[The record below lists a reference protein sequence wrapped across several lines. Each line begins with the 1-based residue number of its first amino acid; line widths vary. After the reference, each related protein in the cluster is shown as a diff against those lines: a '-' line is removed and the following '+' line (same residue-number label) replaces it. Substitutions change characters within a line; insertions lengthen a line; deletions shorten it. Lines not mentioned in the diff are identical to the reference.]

1 MLISSSIESSL
12 ICTSM
17 RLTKYAT
24 KVHNS
29 TLIDKEDIEPK
40 KQKLEMGK
48 WVDSSQAVWFR
59 NGSPCTDDIWS
70 KTKPK

>member
-1 MLISSSIESSL
+1 
-12 ICTSM
+12 M
-17 RLTKYAT
+17 RLTQYAT

-59 NGSPCTDDIWS
+59 NGSPCTDDI
-70 KTKPK
+70 